1 MGSTAPARYTYEDL
15 LAMPEELVRREII
28 DGELFVSPSPSLR
41 HQRAVTQLIRHL
53 ASWTDD
59 HGGEVLPGPFDVY
72 VREDTVV
79 QPDVLVLAPARV
91 HLLVE
96 RPLTV
101 PPDLVAEVSSPS
113 TRRLDLTRR
122 LDVYQRFAVAEHWF
136 VDLEQD
142 LVEVRR
148 LRRDGRYGGAVRLG
162 RGDVLGSRLLPGF
175 ALAVGRVVGAAGG

>member
-1 MGSTAPARYTYEDL
+1 MGSAAPARYTYDDL
-15 LAMPEELVRREII
+15 LAMPEDLVRREII
-28 DGELFVSPSPSLR
+28 DGELIVSPSPSVR

-53 ASWTDD
+53 ANWTDD
-59 HGGEVLPGPFDVY
+59 HGGEVLPGPFDVF
-72 VREDTVV
+72 VRADTVV
-79 QPDVLVLAPARV
+79 QPDVLVLGPARA

-101 PPDLVAEVSSPS
+101 PPDLVVEVSSPS

-148 LRRDGRYGGAVRLG
+148 LRVDGRYAAAVRVG
-162 RGDVLGSRLLPGF
+162 RGHVLGSRLLPGF
-175 ALAVGRVVGAAGG
+175 ALAVDRVLGPADG